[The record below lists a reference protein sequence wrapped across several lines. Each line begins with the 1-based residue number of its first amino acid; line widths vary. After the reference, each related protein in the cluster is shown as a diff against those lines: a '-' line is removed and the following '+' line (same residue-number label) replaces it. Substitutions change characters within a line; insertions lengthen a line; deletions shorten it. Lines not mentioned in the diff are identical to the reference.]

1 MASRTQ
7 QMQSHQ
13 FTLQRVTAALAVR
26 DPDAVASPVRRS
38 AGTAFAG
45 VMIAVVALAAV
56 AAYGVLR
63 PGDNTTWRD
72 GRSVIIERETGAR
85 FVYRDG
91 VLHPTLNYASALLIL
106 GSAQPATA
114 IVSHASLAGVP
125 RGVPLGIPGAPDP
138 LPAVGDLLTGAW
150 TVCSRVAA
158 AAAASPG
165 LATPPV
171 ESLLVVGAPASA
183 DGVAGQPV
191 GAGQAVLA
199 QDRAGGY
206 HLLWNGHRYAIRD
219 PDVVLTALT
228 WRGRPPVLVADAL
241 LNTLPP
247 GQDLAPL
254 AVAGHGHPSRFSGH
268 RVGEVVKVESQ
279 SGSVQFG
286 LVRAEG
292 IAAITQ
298 IQADLLLADPAN
310 GLGGAAQ
317 SITQAQFASAPA
329 AASLVPSGDTAP
341 PATTPDLA
349 SPGEHG
355 GVCAAFT
362 DAANPPALTVL
373 AARPVAA
380 GETRTV
386 QAPVDW
392 VAVQPGR
399 GAIVD
404 AVAAPNAPSGLLG
417 VVSDL
422 GVLFPVPSTAVL
434 ATLGFG
440 AAAPHVLPSALVAL
454 LPRGNALDPTAAGVA
469 PA

>member
-7 QMQSHQ
+7 QMQAHQ

-72 GRSVIIERETGAR
+72 GHSVIIERETGAR
-85 FVYRDG
+85 FVYRNG
-91 VLHPTLNYASALLIL
+91 VLHPTLNHASALLIL

-150 TVCSRVAA
+150 TLCSRFGAI
-158 AAAASPG
+158 ASG
-165 LATPPV
+165 SATAPV
-171 ESLLVVGAPASA
+171 ESLLAVGAPASA
-183 DGVAGQPV
+183 DGVPGQPV
-191 GAGQAVLA
+191 EGEHAVLA
-199 QDRAGGY
+199 QDRAGNY
-206 HLLWNGHRYAIRD
+206 HVLWNGHRYAIRD

-228 WRGRPPVLVADAL
+228 WRGRPPAVVADAL
-241 LNTLPP
+241 LNALPP
-247 GQDLAPL
+247 GADLVPL
-254 AVAGHGHPSRFSGH
+254 TVAGRGRPSTFGGH
-268 RVGEVVKVESQ
+268 RVGEVVKVKSQ
-279 SGSVQFG
+279 SGAIQFG

-292 IAAITQ
+292 VAAITQ

-310 GLGGAAQ
+310 GLGGAAV
-317 SITQAQFASAPA
+317 SITPAQFAAAPV
-329 AASLVPSGDTAP
+329 AASLVPTGDTAP

-355 GVCAAFT
+355 GVCASFA
-362 DAANPPALTVL
+362 DAANPPTLSVL
-373 AARPVAA
+373 AARPAAA
-380 GETRTV
+380 GETRT
-386 QAPVDW
+386 AHAAVDW

-404 AVAAPNAPSGLLG
+404 SVAGPNAPSGLLG

-422 GVLFPVPSTAVL
+422 GVLFPVPSTGVL

-440 AAAPHVLPSALVAL
+440 SAVPHVLPSALVAL
-454 LPRGNALDPTAAGVA
+454 LPRGNALDPAAAIVA